1 MPHLLNHIVGI
12 YIKMEVL
19 ANGIVVSLQWFI
31 LEIGVTMGKNNN
43 IITYE
48 TKLGESNFLQH

>member
-1 MPHLLNHIVGI
+1 
-12 YIKMEVL
+12 MEVL
-19 ANGIVVSLQWFI
+19 ANGIVVSLQWFT

-43 IITYE
+43 IINYE